1 MRCLSTIVLRNNGIN
16 DSNVEEL
23 EVLFKMN
30 RIKKIDL
37 SQNDIDKAGASC
49 IGKILKTEVTHL
61 TWIE

>member
-1 MRCLSTIVLRNNGIN
+1 MRCLSTLVLKNNGIN
-16 DSNVEEL
+16 DSHVEEL
-23 EVLFKMN
+23 EALFKIT

-49 IGKILKTEVTHL
+49 IGRILKSEATHI